1 MTGKIPIIIYG
12 NFSLSKLRDGT
23 VSQIC
28 PLRPAPS
35 ENRLWRRIAVFQND
49 ASPRAQGNI
58 ASVREC
64 DFSGPPM
71 RMRAYGKP
79 RAYISRAFFRP
90 MRMRAYGLSRRAIGC
105 WPIRPAPCFVLRFG
119 LIWGCR
125 LVLSYFKER
134 LSPQLVTVAR
144 SVPIANLC
152 PSSHSADGALDF
164 KFVALVPIG
173 LLADV
178 QNGTIF
184 DELLSDALS
193 KKVYMIFGACPHQ
206 MG

>member
-1 MTGKIPIIIYG
+1 MVRYHKYVRSALLG
-12 NFSLSKLRDGT
+12 GT
-23 VSQIC
+23 SQECVNVIF
-28 PLRPAPS
+28 RG
-35 ENRLWRRIAVFQND
+35 RLCAC
-49 ASPRAQGNI
+49 AHTAAGRA
-58 ASVREC
+58 C
-64 DFSGPPM
+64 
-71 RMRAYGKP
+71 
-79 RAYISRAFFRP
+79 ISRAFTAYARARIRP
-90 MRMRAYGLSRRAIGC
+90 LARAIGY
-105 WPIRPAPCFVLRFG
+105 WPIRPAPCFVPRFG

-125 LVLSYFKER
+125 QVLSYFRER
-134 LSPQLVTVAR
+134 LSTQLVTVAR

-184 DELLSDALS
+184 DELLIDALS